1 MIEYKVVYKQ
11 LTQPLREQIFNLWST
26 NQIMPFDE
34 MLKRIDQVV
43 VVAMD
48 GREVV
53 GVTSVYVSPFGAE
66 DKLYYYYR
74 MFIKPSHRNRNITR
88 TSPPM
93 STLTRDFLE
102 SYNVTPKPHGVVCV
116 LENSK
121 ISDKLMTTLGWN
133 YYGKNSQDLPIWYVD
148 FKKD

>member
-53 GVTSVYVSPFGAE
+53 GVALAFHVLDLVRATESV
-66 DKLYYYYR
+66 
-74 MFIKPSHRNRNITR
+74 
-88 TSPPM
+88 
-93 STLTRDFLE
+93 
-102 SYNVTPKPHGVVCV
+102 
-116 LENSK
+116 
-121 ISDKLMTTLGWN
+121 
-133 YYGKNSQDLPIWYVD
+133 VD
-148 FKKD
+148 ATNDGRHAAGRIEIGRAHV